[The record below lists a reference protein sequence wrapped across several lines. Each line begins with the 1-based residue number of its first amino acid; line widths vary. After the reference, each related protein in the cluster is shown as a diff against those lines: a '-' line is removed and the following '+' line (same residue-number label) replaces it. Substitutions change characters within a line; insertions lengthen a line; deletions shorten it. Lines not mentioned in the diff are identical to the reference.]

1 MTDTD
6 LAYIKLLHAPIS
18 NSDLYFIEDLQ
29 EKIDKHSEKII
40 RFLFG
45 KHSVRYVQTN
55 YVKKSGTVYIN
66 YTPHREDEQ
75 FNFHIDNYI
84 GFDFKN
90 KKAWPSR
97 KYAAKEL
104 RRKRREKTEVKQ
116 SNEIRLF
123 IQEAKKNKEIMDF
136 IKSKVSSR
144 GYEVKDAI

>member
-40 RFLFG
+40 GFLFG

-55 YVKKSGTVYIN
+55 YVKKSGSVYIN
-66 YTPHREDEQ
+66 YTPHRAGYEQ
-75 FNFHIDNYI
+75 FVLHIDNYI

-90 KKAWPSR
+90 KKPWATR

-104 RRKRREKTEVKQ
+104 RRKRQEKIEVKQ

-123 IQEAKKNKEIMDF
+123 IQQAKKDKEIMNF
-136 IKSKVSSR
+136 IRSKTRNV
-144 GYEVKDAI
+144 G

>member
-29 EKIDKHSEKII
+29 EKIDKYSEKII
-40 RFLFG
+40 AFLFG
-45 KHSVRYVQTN
+45 KHAVRHIQT
-55 YVKKSGTVYIN
+55 YYEKKAGNVYIN

-75 FNFHIDNYI
+75 FNLYIDNYI
-84 GFDFKN
+84 GFDFKD

-104 RRKRREKTEVKQ
+104 RRKRKDKKETKQ

-136 IKSKVSSR
+136 IKK
-144 GYEVKDAI
+144 YANIK